1 MVTTT
6 RRKFRPQPKS
16 RFRSEEKAYF
26 KALEDG
32 YYEDRMRRP
41 GTPSEIFTAPADLAC
56 TWAVPCDEN
65 GNEVEEVVIV
75 GAEKPVEKPEVGT
88 MLSEPKTPSEGP
100 KTTVQQFKESEKA
113 AQESE
118 DVEVL

>member
-6 RRKFRPQPKS
+6 RRKFQSPPKS
-16 RFRSEEKAYF
+16 RFRSEQKAYF

-32 YYEDRMRRP
+32 YYGDRMRRP

-65 GNEVEEVVIV
+65 GREVDEPVIV
-75 GAEKPVEKPEVGT
+75 GGERPAEKPEEGT
-88 MLSEPKTPSEGP
+88 VLSGPKTPSEGP
-100 KTTVQQFKESEKA
+100 KTTIQQYKESEKA